1 MIKLP
6 KGQEGNLHLFKSVSH
21 SLGYVL
27 EQFECIEYCQI
38 GKANQNPAHT
48 IK

>member
-1 MIKLP
+1 MIKSP

-27 EQFECIEYCQI
+27 EQFKCIPYYPPCEE
-38 GKANQNPAHT
+38 NHSPA
-48 IK
+48 